1 MHIRT
6 GILMLIFPALLAAN
20 GVYAQSGAADSIRNL
35 LQGGTE
41 DSIKVFRYYQYGE
54 LYEQSKPDS
63 ADFYFRKGLEL
74 AKKLNYQKGIFSYT
88 SYAIVLLNNKGKYL
102 EGLALTQESVEQA
115 TQFGNIRDQATAYIN
130 VANEWQYLG
139 DLETAAAFYLKAA
152 EQASGLPEKKFERV
166 ALNNL
171 ASVFIELKDWDKVIA
186 YASKALFI
194 ARQMKDDYSI
204 ASCLINL
211 AVGKTNKG
219 QIEEAIALYN
229 QVFTI
234 GQQTEDYI
242 LRLDG
247 LNGLGEVFLARK
259 DLKTSVRYF
268 HQTLKLAGENEDP
281 VYAMYAN
288 GGLASS
294 FSGIGQRDSAV
305 YYVLQAIRIA
315 RENNASLEL
324 KNYCLEASGLYEQM
338 GNFKAALD
346 YQKQF
351 QLLSDSLLGEKS
363 NSAILLA
370 EAKFQG
376 KQKEQQLLLQQS
388 SIRQKSML
396 NYVFIGSTIALLLIS
411 LLTYRNYRQKRKL
424 SDQRIADLEREKQLS
439 ATQSLL
445 RGQEEERNR
454 MARDLHDGLGGL
466 LSGVKLQLGAM
477 KGNLVLSEEMGRTFN
492 NALNKLDESINE
504 MRRVAHNM
512 MPEALLKLGLQ
523 QALQDYCDGLSE
535 SSGGFRI
542 TGEFHG
548 LDKRLDA
555 STEVVVYRIVQELL
569 NNAVKHSGADQ
580 ILAQVMRQEQ
590 ALTITVED
598 NGKGYDIADPDSKS
612 GAGLRNIRSRV
623 DYLKGQ
629 LDIQS
634 LPGKGTSIHIDC
646 LIDNHE

>member
-1 MHIRT
+1 MDKRT
-6 GILMLIFPALLAAN
+6 GFLLLLLPALLAVKGIN
-20 GVYAQSGAADSIRNL
+20 AQSGAADSIRHL
-35 LQGGTE
+35 LQTGKE
-41 DSIKVFRYYQYGE
+41 DSLKVFRYYYYGE
-54 LYEQSKPDS
+54 LFEQTHPDS
-63 ADFYFRKGLEL
+63 ADYYFRKGLEL
-74 AKKLNYQKGIFSYT
+74 AKKINYQKGIFSYT

-115 TQFGNIRDQATAYIN
+115 KQSGNSRDLTIAYIN

-139 DLETAAAFYLKAA
+139 DLESAAAFYLKGA
-152 EQASGLPEKKFERV
+152 EQAAGFPEKKFERV

-186 YASKALFI
+186 YASKALDF

-204 ASCLINL
+204 ASCMINL

-219 QIEEAIALYN
+219 QFEEANVLYH
-229 QVFTI
+229 QVFSI

-242 LRLDG
+242 LQLDG
-247 LNGLGEVFLARK
+247 LNGLGEVSVARK
-259 DLKTSVRYF
+259 DFRTGIRYF
-268 HQTLKLAGENEDP
+268 HQTLKLANENEDP

-294 FSGIGQRDSAV
+294 FSGTGQRDSAIF
-305 YYVLQAIRIA
+305 YVLQAIRIA

-324 KNYCLEASGLYEQM
+324 KNYCLEASGLYEKL
-338 GNFKAALD
+338 GDYKAALD
-346 YQKQF
+346 YQRQY

-363 NSAILLA
+363 NAAIVLA

-376 KQKEQQLLLQQS
+376 QQKEQQLLLQQS
-388 SIRQKSML
+388 SIRQKNIL
-396 NYVFIGSTIALLLIS
+396 NYVFTGSTAALLLIS

-424 SDQRIADLEREKQLS
+424 ADQRIADLEREKQLS

-477 KGNLVLSEEMGRTFN
+477 KGNLILSEEMGRTFN

-523 QALQDYCDGLSE
+523 QALQDYCEGLSE
-535 SSGGFRI
+535 SGNFRI
-542 TGEFHG
+542 TGAFHG
-548 LDKRLDA
+548 LEKRLEA

-598 NGKGYDIADPDSKS
+598 NGKGYDVADPDSKI

-634 LPGKGTSIHIDC
+634 IPGKGTSIHIDC

>member
-1 MHIRT
+1 M
-6 GILMLIFPALLAAN
+6 
-20 GVYAQSGAADSIRNL
+20 
-35 LQGGTE
+35 
-41 DSIKVFRYYQYGE
+41 
-54 LYEQSKPDS
+54 
-63 ADFYFRKGLEL
+63 
-74 AKKLNYQKGIFSYT
+74 
-88 SYAIVLLNNKGKYL
+88 
-102 EGLALTQESVEQA
+102 
-115 TQFGNIRDQATAYIN
+115 
-130 VANEWQYLG
+130 
-139 DLETAAAFYLKAA
+139 
-152 EQASGLPEKKFERV
+152 

-186 YASKALFI
+186 YSSRALHI

-211 AVGKTNKG
+211 AVGQTNKS
-219 QIEEAIALYN
+219 QFEEAIGMYN
-229 QVFTI
+229 QVYTI

-247 LNGLGEVFLARK
+247 LNGLGEVSLARK
-259 DLKTSVRYF
+259 DFRTSIRYF
-268 HQTLKLAGENEDP
+268 HQTLKLAEENEDP

-288 GGLASS
+288 GGLAAA
-294 FSGIGQRDSAV
+294 FSGIGKRDSAV
-305 YYVLQAIRIA
+305 HYVLQAIRIA

-324 KNYCLEASGLYEQM
+324 KNYCLEASGLYEQL
-338 GNFKAALD
+338 GNYKAALE
-346 YQKQF
+346 YQRQF
-351 QLLSDSLLGEKS
+351 QLLSDSLLSDKS
-363 NSAILLA
+363 NSAIVLA

-376 KQKEQQLLLQQS
+376 QQKEQQLLLQQS
-388 SIRQKSML
+388 SIRQKNIL
-396 NYVFIGSTIALLLIS
+396 NYVFIGSTAGLLLIS

-424 SDQRIADLEREKQLS
+424 ANQRIADLEREKQLS

-477 KGNLVLSEEMGRTFN
+477 KGNLILSEEMGRSFN

-535 SSGGFRI
+535 SGNFRI

-548 LDKRLDA
+548 LEKRLDA

-580 ILAQVMRQEQ
+580 ILAQVMRQEL

-598 NGKGYDIADPDSKS
+598 NGKGYEVADPDSKV

-634 LPGKGTSIHIDC
+634 IPGKGTSIHIDC

>member
-1 MHIRT
+1 MHKRT
-6 GILMLIFPALLAAN
+6 GFLMLLLAALLAVK
-20 GVYAQSGAADSIRNL
+20 GVNAQNGAADSIRHL
-35 LQGGTE
+35 LQTGKE
-41 DSIKVFRYYQYGE
+41 DSLKVFRYYHYGE
-54 LYEQSKPDS
+54 LFEQTKPDS

-102 EGLALTQESVEQA
+102 EGLALTRESIEQA
-115 TQFGNIRDQATAYIN
+115 TLSGNSRDLTIAHIN

-139 DLETAAAFYLKAA
+139 ELDSAAAFYLKAA
-152 EQASGLPEKKFERV
+152 ELAAGLPEKRFERV

-186 YASKALFI
+186 YSSRALNI

-211 AVGKTNKG
+211 AVGQTNKS
-219 QIEEAIALYN
+219 QFVEAIGMYN
-229 QVFTI
+229 QVYTI

-247 LNGLGEVFLARK
+247 LNGLGEVSLARK
-259 DLKTSVRYF
+259 DIRTSIRYF
-268 HQTLKLAGENEDP
+268 HQTLKLAEENEDP

-288 GGLASS
+288 GGLAAA

-305 YYVLQAIRIA
+305 HYVLQAIRIA

-324 KNYCLEASGLYEQM
+324 KNYYLEAADLYEQT

-346 YQKQF
+346 YRKQF
-351 QLLSDSLLGEKS
+351 QVLNDSLLGEK
-363 NSAILLA
+363 NNAAIVLA

-376 KQKEQQLLLQQS
+376 QQKEQQLLLQQS
-388 SIRQKSML
+388 SLRQKNLL
-396 NYVFIGSTIALLLIS
+396 NYVFIGSTAGLLLIS

-424 SDQRIADLEREKQLS
+424 ANQRIADLEREKQLS

-477 KGNLVLSEEMGRTFN
+477 KGNLILSEEMGRTFN

-535 SSGGFRI
+535 SGNFRI

-548 LDKRLDA
+548 LEKRLDA

-598 NGKGYDIADPDSKS
+598 NGKGYELDDPDSKV

-634 LPGKGTSIHIDC
+634 IPGKGTSIHIDC